1 MNTSN
6 EVIQQRIKL
15 ASGAVGGPRGDR
27 SRSITDLA
35 RARSSL

>member
-1 MNTSN
+1 MN
-6 EVIQQRIKL
+6 EVIQQVLKL

-27 SRSITDLA
+27 SRSITDLGA